1 MDSNFKQQPKFMY
14 LLACINP
21 IGPSGRNTCVQL
33 LRMGS
38 HICQNPYLSSC
49 IPYRAPHKYNHLAS
63 PSISSSTSELSTTTI
78 ASLIKM
84 ARAAAAQLVL
94 FTLVAAMVLTAT
106 DAAISCGQVS
116 SALSPCISYA
126 RGSGSSPP
134 AACCS
139 GVRSLA
145 GAAWST
151 ADKQAACKCIKS
163 AAGGLNAGK
172 AAGIPSKCGVSI
184 PYAIS
189 SSVDCSKIR

>member
-1 MDSNFKQQPKFMY
+1 
-14 LLACINP
+14 
-21 IGPSGRNTCVQL
+21 
-33 LRMGS
+33 
-38 HICQNPYLSSC
+38 
-49 IPYRAPHKYNHLAS
+49 
-63 PSISSSTSELSTTTI
+63 
-78 ASLIKM
+78 M
-84 ARAAAAQLVL
+84 ARGAATQLVL
-94 FTLVAAMVLTAT
+94 VALVAAMLLVAC
-106 DAAISCGQVS
+106 DAAISCGQVT

-126 RGSGSSPP
+126 RGNGANPP

-145 GAAWST
+145 GAARST

-172 AAGIPSKCGVSI
+172 AAGIPLKCGVSV

>member
-1 MDSNFKQQPKFMY
+1 
-14 LLACINP
+14 
-21 IGPSGRNTCVQL
+21 
-33 LRMGS
+33 
-38 HICQNPYLSSC
+38 C

-145 GAAWST
+145 GAARST

>member
-1 MDSNFKQQPKFMY
+1 Q
-14 LLACINP
+14 
-21 IGPSGRNTCVQL
+21 
-33 LRMGS
+33 
-38 HICQNPYLSSC
+38 PYLNPC
-49 IPYRAPHKYNHLAS
+49 TRCETPHQYSHLANLAILSS
-63 PSISSSTSELSTTTI
+63 PAELSITSTANSI
-78 ASLIKM
+78 GM
-84 ARAAAAQLVL
+84 ARAAATQLVL
-94 FTLVAAMVLTAT
+94 VALVAAMLLVAT

-126 RGSGSSPP
+126 RGNGANPT

-145 GAAWST
+145 GAARST

-172 AAGIPSKCGVSI
+172 AAGIPSKCGVSV

-189 SSVDCSKIR
+189 ASVDCSKIR

>member
-1 MDSNFKQQPKFMY
+1 MY
-14 LLACINP
+14 C
-21 IGPSGRNTCVQL
+21 
-33 LRMGS
+33 
-38 HICQNPYLSSC
+38 HW
-49 IPYRAPHKYNHLAS
+49 
-63 PSISSSTSELSTTTI
+63 
-78 ASLIKM
+78 
-84 ARAAAAQLVL
+84 
-94 FTLVAAMVLTAT
+94 FTLLLVKHT

-126 RGSGSSPP
+126 RCKGANPP
-134 AACCS
+134 AACSS

-145 GAAWST
+145 GAARST

-172 AAGIPSKCGVSI
+172 AAGIPSKCDVSI

>member
-1 MDSNFKQQPKFMY
+1 
-14 LLACINP
+14 
-21 IGPSGRNTCVQL
+21 
-33 LRMGS
+33 
-38 HICQNPYLSSC
+38 
-49 IPYRAPHKYNHLAS
+49 
-63 PSISSSTSELSTTTI
+63 
-78 ASLIKM
+78 
-84 ARAAAAQLVL
+84 
-94 FTLVAAMVLTAT
+94 MVLTAT

-145 GAAWST
+145 GAARST

>member
-1 MDSNFKQQPKFMY
+1 
-14 LLACINP
+14 
-21 IGPSGRNTCVQL
+21 
-33 LRMGS
+33 
-38 HICQNPYLSSC
+38 
-49 IPYRAPHKYNHLAS
+49 
-63 PSISSSTSELSTTTI
+63 
-78 ASLIKM
+78 M

-145 GAAWST
+145 GQRGAPLTSKRRASALRVLLVGST
-151 ADKQAACKCIKS
+151 LERPLASPPS
-163 AAGGLNAGK
+163 AASASPTPLAHPWTALRFADQPLATMV
-172 AAGIPSKCGVSI
+172 AAYS
-184 PYAIS
+184 AIH
-189 SSVDCSKIR
+189 RH